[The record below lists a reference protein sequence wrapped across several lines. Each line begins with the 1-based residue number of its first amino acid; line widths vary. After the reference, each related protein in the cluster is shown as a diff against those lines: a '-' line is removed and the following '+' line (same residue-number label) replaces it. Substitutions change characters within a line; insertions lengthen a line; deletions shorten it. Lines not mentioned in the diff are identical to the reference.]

1 MKKALSVFLLLVV
14 ILCLNACTYNPPEG
28 YTEEH
33 HTYEEIL
40 AFAKSIDPN
49 ATVSEEYTD
58 TTIDAWNRNF
68 REYPAVINGLECHVS
83 SVGDM
88 VWNSGFL
95 AGEFARQY
103 YVIDTDYDYLILKQ
117 IVAEHNPDWR
127 ISEDTLGDRYNW
139 NNIIS
144 IYMEP
149 DCTEQLEDE
158 KLDAVLEQAYEIYSA
173 YHNLPIRK
181 ELYFWLPAPG
191 RTYNSE
197 KENIVKRN
205 SKLLLEHFAE
215 EDKLAFIEKY
225 YEAWALL
232 ESGLT
237 TND

>member
-1 MKKALSVFLLLVV
+1 MKKALSLFLLLMF

-40 AFAKSIDPN
+40 TFAKSIDPN

-58 TTIDAWNRNF
+58 TTIDGWDRNF
-68 REYPAVINGLECHVS
+68 REYPAVINGIECHVS

-103 YVIDTDYDYLILKQ
+103 YVIDTDYDYLVLKQ
-117 IVAEHNPDWR
+117 IVAEHNPNWR

-149 DCTEQLEDE
+149 DGTAQLEDE
-158 KLDAVLEQAYEIYSA
+158 KLDAVLEQANEIYSA

-205 SKLLLEHFAE
+205 STVLLKHFTE

-225 YEAWALL
+225 HKAWALL
-232 ESGLT
+232 DSGLPIY
-237 TND
+237 D